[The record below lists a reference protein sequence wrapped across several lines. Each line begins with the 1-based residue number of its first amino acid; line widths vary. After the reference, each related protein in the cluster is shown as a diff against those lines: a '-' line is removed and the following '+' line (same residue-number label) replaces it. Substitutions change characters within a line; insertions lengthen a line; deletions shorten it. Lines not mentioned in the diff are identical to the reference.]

1 MPAPNAPQSGKVDA
15 EELLK
20 LFPGAL
26 GPWKLQEL
34 GKPLPPKVPAPQRLV
49 RAVYVQDRQSAEIS
63 VRAGAPKSD
72 GKGKG
77 KGARDVY
84 REAPPQR
91 PDTMVVI
98 TLGNGLSIAATSA
111 TADAASLEALIR
123 SIDLDRAESLKPA
136 KR

>member
-1 MPAPNAPQSGKVDA
+1 MTASNAPQSGKVDA

-20 LFPGAL
+20 LLPGAL

-49 RAVYVQDRQSAEIS
+49 RSVYVQDRQSAEIS
-63 VRAGAPKSD
+63 VRAAPRRAR
-72 GKGKG
+72 KGKG
-77 KGARDVY
+77 KGAPTSTGSSAAAPRRDG
-84 REAPPQR
+84 RHHAR
-91 PDTMVVI
+91 H
-98 TLGNGLSIAATSA
+98 GLSIAATSA